1 MAGSRTEILRAVD
14 SAVALQEA
22 ELVDARTRQMLA
34 VVTKTGT
41 GTGNID
47 QTFSLD
53 QQFRLVFLRCHFSGN
68 SGTSAMTLAL
78 ASASGSAYDTRLF
91 TITRAGTNR
100 DVNFR
105 IPAPESEE
113 PSPWSFR
120 ASDGVRIQWTNPD
133 SGNITWG
140 LEVGLSL
147 ASS

>member
-1 MAGSRTEILRAVD
+1 MAGSRSEIIRAVD

-68 SGTSAMTLAL
+68 TGRSPMTLSL

-105 IPAPESEE
+105 ISAHESQE

>member
-1 MAGSRTEILRAVD
+1 MAGSRSEIIRAVD

-34 VVTKTGT
+34 VITKTGT

-68 SGTSAMTLAL
+68 IGRSPMTLSL
-78 ASASGSAYDTRLF
+78 ASASGSAYDSRLF

-105 IPAPESEE
+105 IPAYESEE
-113 PSPWSFR
+113 PSPWSFQ
-120 ASDGVRIQWTNPD
+120 ASDGLGVQWTNPD